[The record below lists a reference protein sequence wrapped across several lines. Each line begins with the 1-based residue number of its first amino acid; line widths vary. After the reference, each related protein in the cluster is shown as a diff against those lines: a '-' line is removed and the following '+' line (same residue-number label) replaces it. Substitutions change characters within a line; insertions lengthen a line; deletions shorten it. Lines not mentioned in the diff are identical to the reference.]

1 MEKSTL
7 EGYEIPPTTIIYIN
21 SWSIAR
27 DPEIWKNPK
36 EFIPERFLNND
47 IDFKRED
54 YELIPFGTGRRGCP
68 GITLGI
74 AAIELALSNLLYA
87 FDWELHC
94 GLKKRTLMQIL
105 CGLFFLRLSLI
116 QRDLIQVI
124 FQMREHV
131 DQPISYSVSS
141 LRFASPKGIRLN
153 SGLRFAPPYW
163 DLPILSL
170 ESVLHR
176 QGRYRSGSDTIL
188 SRPELRSWL

>member
-1 MEKSTL
+1 MYEESSRRNQKSIVNEDDIQNIPYFKAIIKETFRLHPPAPLLLPRESMEKSTL

-94 GLKKRTLMQIL
+94 GLKKRTLMQMLGLESPCIRKMSFVLSLKIISKLRSIL
-105 CGLFFLRLSLI
+105 CEF
-116 QRDLIQVI
+116 
-124 FQMREHV
+124 
-131 DQPISYSVSS
+131 SS
-141 LRFASPKGIRLN
+141 S
-153 SGLRFAPPYW
+153 S
-163 DLPILSL
+163 
-170 ESVLHR
+170 
-176 QGRYRSGSDTIL
+176 
-188 SRPELRSWL
+188 